1 MNCKLIGS
9 YVKHLEIDLSPGEE
23 FYGERG
29 SMIYLEEGIE
39 MSSEL
44 VGNTLGRIL
53 GAKLA
58 GESLI
63 LLRFYNTTNRI
74 CRLVLGSRTGLLHMK
89 LDGRELICRRG
100 AYVASSKKVN
110 VSTQLSI
117 AGLLGGMGALLQ
129 RISGHATIFLETDG
143 DPVIVDLQPGQT
155 IRIDENHFLA
165 LEGIPENRIS
175 AKWSLRN
182 YLGGEGISMLTVTGP
197 GRVYLN
203 PGRVMNII

>member
-89 LDGRELICRRG
+89 LEGRELICRRG

>member
-58 GESLI
+58 GESLM

-89 LDGRELICRRG
+89 LEGRELICRRG

-129 RISGHATIFLETDG
+129 RISGQATIFLETDG

>member
-29 SMIYLEEGIE
+29 SMIYLEDGID
-39 MSSEL
+39 MTSEL
-44 VGNTLGRIL
+44 VGNSLGRIL

-58 GESLI
+58 GESLV
-63 LLRFYNTTNRI
+63 LLRFHNTTNRI
-74 CRLVLGSRTGLLHMK
+74 CRLVLGSRTGMVHFK
-89 LDGRELICRRG
+89 LEGRELICRRG
-100 AYVASSKKVN
+100 AYVASSRRVDIT
-110 VSTQLSI
+110 SQLSVS
-117 AGLLGGMGALLQ
+117 GLIGGMGPLLQ

-143 DPVIVDLQPGQT
+143 DPVVVDLNPGQT

-165 LEGIPENRIS
+165 LDGIPENRIS

-203 PGRVMNII
+203 PGRATNII

>member
-58 GESLI
+58 GESLM

-89 LDGRELICRRG
+89 LEGRELICRRG
-100 AYVASSKKVN
+100 AYIASSKKVN

>member
-89 LDGRELICRRG
+89 LEGRELICRRG

-129 RISGHATIFLETDG
+129 RISGQATIFLETDG

>member
-58 GESLI
+58 GESLM

-89 LDGRELICRRG
+89 LEGRELICRRG

-117 AGLLGGMGALLQ
+117 AGLLGGLGALLQ

>member
-58 GESLI
+58 GESLM

-89 LDGRELICRRG
+89 LEGRELICRRG

>member
-89 LDGRELICRRG
+89 LEGRELICRRG
-100 AYVASSKKVN
+100 AYIASSKKVN